1 MTTDPEVLVDD
12 ASLPAAPSKTS
23 SVVKVTIFW
32 QLPGDP
38 RAAQL
43 HDDRRDRAELN

>member
-32 QLPGDP
+32 RLPGE
-38 RAAQL
+38 AVEHSYATTGVIGQ
-43 HDDRRDRAELN
+43 N